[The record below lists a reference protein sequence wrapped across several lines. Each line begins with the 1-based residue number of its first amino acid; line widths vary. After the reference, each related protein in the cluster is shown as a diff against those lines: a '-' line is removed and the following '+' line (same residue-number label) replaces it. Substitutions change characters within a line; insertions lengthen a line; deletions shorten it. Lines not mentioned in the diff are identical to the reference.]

1 MKNRFFIPSLIALG
15 VTAFSM
21 GGCSFLNPPQE
32 ETTEST
38 TTVED
43 VDKDFSIGAVKD
55 KTYTNEF
62 FGLKLTVA
70 DDWSLLNEKEI
81 AEITSTVKDNISDDE
96 IKEAINSGDTRF
108 IMYAMKND
116 KTQNVNI
123 TVQKLPYSTQLADFD
138 INAYVDNSVEQTK
151 ELLPQNGFENLDVKK
166 TEITFLSEKVP
177 AIHINAKYKGNDIH
191 ETQVYCF
198 KGSYMASITATSSGA
213 DTTEGILNTFEK
225 I

>member
-1 MKNRFFIPSLIALG
+1 MKNRIFIPSMIALG
-15 VTAFSM
+15 VAAFSL
-21 GGCSFLNPPQE
+21 GGCSLTNPPQE
-32 ETTEST
+32 ETTETT

-43 VDKDFSIGAVKD
+43 VDKDFSIGETKD

-70 DDWSLLNEKEI
+70 DDWSLLNDQEI
-81 AEITSTVKDNISDDE
+81 AAITSTVKDNISDAE
-96 IKEAINSGDTRF
+96 IKEAIDSGDTRF

-123 TVQKLPYSTQLADFD
+123 TVQKLPYNTQLTDFD
-138 INAYVDNSVEQTK
+138 INAYVESSVEQTK

-166 TEITFLSEKVP
+166 TEITFLSEKTP
-177 AIHINAKYKGNDIH
+177 AIKISAKYKGNDIH

-198 KGSYMASITATSSGA
+198 KGSYMASITATSSGT
-213 DTTEGILNTFEK
+213 DNTENILNTFTK
-225 I
+225 L